1 MEMATKQ
8 PLENQK
14 KIIPKN
20 KQIPLNKMGDVVVIN
35 PEKENPIKEA
45 AVLSIQQRIKRSIQL
60 RHRLAKIKK
69 ARELARKR
77 MASNKKIGKRSKS
90 LARKLTKRKFAGKK
104 SYNSLSTAGK
114 IAIDRVVNSK
124 QAAIKRLAVK
134 LLPKVRG
141 AERVRLRTGAAASVY
156 ESTNPMIN
164 FISRK
169 YDVLIEK
176 TVAQNKTINNGKR
189 Q

>member
-14 KIIPKN
+14 KIPKN
-20 KQIPLNKMGDVVVIN
+20 KEIPLNKMGDAVVIN

-60 RHRLAKIKK
+60 RHRLAKIKR
-69 ARELARKR
+69 AREIARKR

-104 SYNSLSTAGK
+104 SYDSLSTAGK

-176 TVAQNKTINNGKR
+176 NSGPK
-189 Q
+189 

>member
-77 MASNKKIGKRSKS
+77 MA
-90 LARKLTKRKFAGKK
+90 
-104 SYNSLSTAGK
+104 
-114 IAIDRVVNSK
+114 
-124 QAAIKRLAVK
+124 
-134 LLPKVRG
+134 
-141 AERVRLRTGAAASVY
+141 
-156 ESTNPMIN
+156 
-164 FISRK
+164 
-169 YDVLIEK
+169 
-176 TVAQNKTINNGKR
+176 
-189 Q
+189 